1 VTSTEQLDA
10 NRTKP
15 GLADPRVSIRVVLA
29 VLWMCHFLLWT
40 FGDMFALLQEMGE
53 PVTDSVILIVAPTT
67 AIVQALVAVF
77 CLVGRP
83 AVVRLANLIV
93 APVYLLFDIGFLVE
107 ATQGW
112 EYYLGVFYAL
122 FTGLILWHA
131 FRWPRNR

>member
-1 VTSTEQLDA
+1 
-10 NRTKP
+10 
-15 GLADPRVSIRVVLA
+15 
-29 VLWMCHFLLWT
+29 
-40 FGDMFALLQEMGE
+40 
-53 PVTDSVILIVAPTT
+53 
-67 AIVQALVAVF
+67 VQALVAVF